1 MNVAAQSAADV
12 PFVTLLVF
20 IPIIGAIL
28 IGLLVPSRRGELA
41 HVLGVGITLLNLGIV
56 IWMLVAF
63 DASSAKFQFV
73 ERASWIPRLG
83 VGYLMGVDGISLFML
98 ALTGFLFPLMLLGSY
113 HIRRRLK
120 HFTVLV
126 LALEG
131 VQMGVFGATDLFL
144 FFIFWELTLVPVY
157 FLIGYW
163 GGPNRVR
170 AAVKFFI
177 FTAVGSAFL
186 LAAIIATG
194 VLADGPLSFNIN
206 EVIKTDFPIWT
217 QRILFW
223 GFTIGFLF
231 KVPVVPVHTWL
242 PDAHTQAPT
251 AGSADLAGVLLK
263 IGVFGLIRFSIPLFP
278 RAAVEAVPILMTLG
292 VVGIVYAALVAMRQ
306 DDAKRLVAYT
316 SISHMGFV
324 VMGLFALTTTGI
336 QGSVFQMLAHGLTTA
351 ALFFL
356 VGFFYDRRHSHEI
369 SAFGGGVRTVMPVYA
384 GVFLFMAFAS
394 AGLPGL
400 TNFVGEGLTLFGTF
414 VGHRW
419 WAIAAA
425 TGMILAAVYMLW
437 LYQRL
442 FNGELTVDE
451 NRGLKD
457 LNIRELAVVV
467 PIVLLVL
474 GLGVYP
480 KWVLERIE
488 PSVNRIIAEVELKTK
503 GTDQEYVQPAE
514 TAPGGIEVETA
525 PLPAKGQVEAEEEA
539 SGVGPDPTGG
549 ETAIRTEDV
558 AP

>member
-1 MNVAAQSAADV
+1 MTLAAASSDM
-12 PFVTLLVF
+12 PFITLLVF
-20 IPIIGAIL
+20 IPIVGAVL
-28 IGLLVPSRRGELA
+28 IGLLVPSRRGDLA
-41 HVLGVGITLLNLGIV
+41 HVLGVGVSLLNLAIV
-56 IWMLVAF
+56 IWLLVAF
-63 DASSAKFQFV
+63 DADSAKFQFV
-73 ERASWIPRLG
+73 ERSSWIPELG
-83 VGYLMGVDGISLFML
+83 IGYLMGVDGVSLFLL

-126 LALEG
+126 LFLEG

-163 GGPNRVR
+163 GGPDRIR

-177 FTAVGSAFL
+177 FTALGSAFL
-186 LAAIIATG
+186 LAAIVATG
-194 VLADGPLSFNIN
+194 FLADGPVSFNIN
-206 EVIKTDFPIWT
+206 EIIKTDFPLWT

-231 KVPVVPVHTWL
+231 KVPVVPFHSWL
-242 PDAHTQAPT
+242 PDAHTEAPT

-278 RAAVEAVPILMTLG
+278 RAAVEAVPILIALG

-306 DDAKRLVAYT
+306 DDAKRLIAYT

-324 VMGLFALTTTGI
+324 VMGLFALTTTGV
-336 QGSVFQMLAHGLTTA
+336 QGSIFQMLAHGLTTA
-351 ALFFL
+351 GLFFL

-369 SAFGGGVRTVMPVYA
+369 AAFGGGVRTVMPVYA

-400 TNFVGEGLTLFGTF
+400 TNFVGEALTLFGTF

-419 WAIAAA
+419 FAIVAA
-425 TGMILAAVYMLW
+425 TGVILAGIYMLW

-442 FNGELTVDE
+442 FNGELTVEE

-457 LNIRELAVVV
+457 LNARELAVIV
-467 PIVLLVL
+467 PIAVLVL
-474 GLGVYP
+474 ALGIYP

-488 PSVNRIIAEVELKTK
+488 PSVDRIVTEVERKTE
-503 GTDQEYVQPAE
+503 GTDQEYVQPE
-514 TAPGGIEVETA
+514 QTSPGGIEIETA
-525 PLPAKGQVEAEEEA
+525 PAPSEAEHDEA
-539 SGVGPDPTGG
+539 EDEALSGTGG
-549 ETAIRTEDV
+549 EV
-558 AP
+558 SP